1 MHMFDEKALLRCSS
15 VNAFSTVYCMSNIK
29 PPCNMLYVIDVYLHL
44 YLIDTSIFIVF
55 AFNKLKNEC
64 SRFPFISAIEHRNL
78 Y

>member
-15 VNAFSTVYCMSNIK
+15 VNAFATVIACQTSN
-29 PPCNMLYVIDVYLHL
+29 LHL
-44 YLIDTSIFIVF
+44 YLIDTSICIVF
-55 AFNKLKNEC
+55 AINKLKNQC